1 LVVHLFMHDSAGH
14 HLSKPYCWLH
24 RWSAS
29 PDGGPLESLGDRVD
43 VDIPDQTWADATS
56 FHDVLIF
63 NTGHW

>member
-1 LVVHLFMHDSAGH
+1 MHDSAGH
-14 HLSKPYCWLH
+14 HSPKPYCWFH

-29 PDGGPLESLGDRVD
+29 PNGGPLESLAYKQGYRAD
-43 VDIPDQTWADATS
+43 VDIPDQTWADAAS